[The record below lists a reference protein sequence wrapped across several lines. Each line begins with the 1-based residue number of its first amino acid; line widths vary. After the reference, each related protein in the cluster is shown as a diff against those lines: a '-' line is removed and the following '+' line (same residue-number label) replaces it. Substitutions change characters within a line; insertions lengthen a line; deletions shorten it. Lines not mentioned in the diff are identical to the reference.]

1 MKKQFIVALAV
12 LVTTFSFAQK
22 KELKS
27 AEKAIK
33 DNNFAEAKSILS
45 QVEPML
51 SSMDDKYKA
60 QYYYLNAEALYA
72 NGSASN
78 DDVTNALKSLSLVQ
92 GDYTEESSALKN
104 NMIQSFVKKGN
115 DAYETK
121 DYSVS
126 SKYFENAYRVSP
138 KDTLYLYYAAV
149 TATGVQEFDRA
160 LVLYEELEELNYTG
174 IETEYF
180 ATDKE
185 SGELEIFQSKN
196 IRDISVK
203 GGTHLKPGQRQT
215 ESKQG
220 EIVKNMALIYT
231 NRGQNDKALAAMEK
245 ARKANPDDLNL
256 LISQANLYFQ
266 TGDKEKFKSLLKE
279 ATEKDPNNPELQF
292 NLGVMSQ
299 ESGDFE
305 SAKKYYDKAIELDP
319 TYTNAEINMAAMIL
333 DQEKG
338 LIEEMNAL
346 GSSPADN
353 KRYDELKLQRAD
365 IYKSAI
371 PYLEAALKA
380 EPSNL
385 DAAKTLMNIYSAT
398 GDTEKYKALKAKVDT
413 LSED

>member
-1 MKKQFIVALAV
+1 MKKQFIVALTIM
-12 LVTTFSFAQK
+12 VTTFSFAQK
-22 KELKS
+22 KELKA

-33 DNNFAEAKSILS
+33 NNNFAEAKSILS

-60 QYYYLNAEALYA
+60 QFYYLNAEALYA
-72 NGSASN
+72 NGSANN
-78 DDVTNALKSLSLVQ
+78 DDVSKALKNLNLVQ
-92 GDYTEESSALKN
+92 GDYIEESTQLKN
-104 NMIQSFVKKGN
+104 SMIQSFVKKGN

-126 SKYFENAYRVSP
+126 SKNFENAFRASP

-160 LVLYEELEELNYTG
+160 LVLYEELEDLNYTG
-174 IETEYF
+174 IETEYY
-180 ATDKE
+180 AIDKE
-185 SGELEIFQSKN
+185 TGELEVFQSKN

-231 NRGQNDKALAAMEK
+231 SRGENEKALAAMTK

-256 LISQANLYFQ
+256 LISEANLYFQ
-266 TGDKEKFKSLLKE
+266 TGNKDKFKELLQM
-279 ATEKDPNNPELQF
+279 ATQKDPNNPELQF

-319 TYTNAEINMAAMIL
+319 TYVNAEINMAAMIL
-333 DQEKG
+333 DQEKD
-338 LIEEMNAL
+338 LIEEMNNL
-346 GSSPADN
+346 GSSSADN
-353 KRYDELKLQRAD
+353 KRYDELKLQRAE

-371 PYLEAALKA
+371 PYLEAVL
-380 EPSNL
+380 ETDPTNI

-398 GDTEKYKALKAKVDT
+398 GDTAKFDKMKATVESLDGN
-413 LSED
+413 

>member
-12 LVTTFSFAQK
+12 LATTFSFSQK

-51 SSMDDKYKA
+51 SSMEDKYKA

-72 NGSASN
+72 NGSANN
-78 DDVTNALKSLSLVQ
+78 DDVTEALKSIGLVQ
-92 GDYTEESSALKN
+92 GDYVEESAELKKT
-104 NMIQSFVKKGN
+104 MIQSFVKKGN
-115 DAYETK
+115 DAYEKK
-121 DYSVS
+121 DYSMS

-160 LVLYEELEELNYTG
+160 LVLYEELEKLNYTG
-174 IETEYF
+174 IETEYY

-346 GSSPADN
+346 GSSQADN

-380 EPSNL
+380 DPSNL
-385 DAAKTLMNIYSAT
+385 EAAKTLMNIYSAT
-398 GDTEKYKALKAKVDT
+398 GDTEKFKAMKATVES
-413 LSED
+413 LRGN

>member
-266 TGDKEKFKSLLKE
+266 SGDKEKFKSLLKE

-398 GDTEKYKALKAKVDT
+398 GDTEKFKALKAKVDS

>member
-12 LVTTFSFAQK
+12 LATTFSFAQK

-33 DNNFAEAKSILS
+33 DNNFAEAKSVLS
-45 QVEPML
+45 QLEPML
-51 SSMDDKYKA
+51 STMEDKYKA

-72 NGSASN
+72 NGSANN
-78 DDVTNALKSLSLVQ
+78 DDVTEALKSIGLVQ
-92 GDYTEESSALKN
+92 GDYVKESAELKKT
-104 NMIQSFVKKGN
+104 MIQSFVKKGN
-115 DAYETK
+115 DAYEKK
-121 DYSVS
+121 DYSEA

-138 KDTLYLYYAAV
+138 KDTLYLYYSAV

-346 GSSPADN
+346 GSSQADN

-371 PYLEAALKA
+371 PYLEAALKTD
-380 EPSNL
+380 PTNL

-398 GDTEKYKALKAKVDT
+398 GDTEKFKAMKATVES
-413 LSED
+413 LGGN